1 MPLAPNVIAVL
12 LNLLFFALA
21 LPLALKQVPMQYLY
35 GYRTSRST
43 KNEKCWYAAN
53 AAFAL
58 PVIVISGAAAVAGAV
73 MLGVRYGTE
82 LPFWEYGFALLYI
95 PIVAEIV
102 IGAVCAERALDKLAA
117 EEGAET
123 DPSACEEEEDNDSRK
138 A

>member
-1 MPLAPNVIAVL
+1 MPLAPNVIVVL
-12 LNLLFFALA
+12 LHLLFFALA
-21 LPLALKQVPMQYLY
+21 LPLALKGVPMQNLY
-35 GYRTSRST
+35 GYRTAGSMRSDR
-43 KNEKCWYAAN
+43 CWYVSN

-95 PIVAEIV
+95 PLVAEIV
-102 IGAVCAERALDKLAA
+102 IGAVCAGRALKKLDA
-117 EEGAET
+117 EEGSET
-123 DPSACEEEEDNDSRK
+123 GSPACEEREDNDSRK